1 MATRRKVSVKLR
13 WTIAC
18 LETASAAG
26 RYEESRKSRGGDGRL
41 SPRTQNTPIPEPDTR
56 RIRPESRSRDRRA
69 SQGRSGV
76 ATGPGRTGGRPTMR
90 RPSYP
95 AAPAGLRPPVG
106 RGLPAGGRLAVTGAC
121 GKARG
126 QQVTQDGILA
136 GLEQAQD
143 PRGRPL
149 EWANEPPRA
158 KRAGRFVRPYRA
170 PCAISR
176 RRARTRRRVGR
187 RGEPVAPP
195 VRIEGWGRRSW
206 RGYDR
211 TGAGSSRAAAPWR
224 PPRCCRGR
232 PGPPRGSS

>member
-1 MATRRKVSVKLR
+1 MK
-13 WTIAC
+13 
-18 LETASAAG
+18 AG
-26 RYEESRKSRGGDGRL
+26 EWPRGGRSVSSRDGQSRALRRL
-41 SPRTQNTPIPEPDTR
+41 RPPGGTKNLGSPAGATAGCLRARRTLR
-56 RIRPESRSRDRRA
+56 SRSRTRAGSGQNHALGTGGRHRADRVSPRA
-69 SQGRSGV
+69 L
-76 ATGPGRTGGRPTMR
+76 AGRTGGRPTMR

-95 AAPAGLRPPVG
+95 AAPAELRPPVG

-121 GKARG
+121 GKARW

-195 VRIEGWGRRSW
+195 ERIEGWGRRS
-206 RGYDR
+206 
-211 TGAGSSRAAAPWR
+211 
-224 PPRCCRGR
+224 
-232 PGPPRGSS
+232 